1 MNDLIITICRDT
13 RKVKLNRGFIGLNGE
28 NLQGNIIVDFTDIA
42 DFVDGTAYLEVNQK
56 GEKYFIEMQK
66 NAADKTYSLPIK
78 SSLLRY
84 SGNTPY
90 QVKIEQTETE
100 NGVPVFKSEVF
111 QVPCLEAI
119 NATETIPEQYPTR
132 FVTKEELAEN
142 LANGEYPEV
151 KTETLS
157 VSAGEYKSKIVQHEN
172 TAKDI
177 TVKLPTEDGTIATE
191 EKYKWKLLMETE
203 ITQEMI
209 DEAGEE
215 GITAIVMDLGKP
227 IKQWYGETWLRFECG
242 STKDLNSI
250 EKVTMVFKFGSAVV
264 HALNEDTSA
273 ACNVFHGNGACCLL
287 RDYSNGVSLFTNWYD
302 NLAYGTTAQIK
313 VNSSTFRAS
322 NAYASSGGVGY
333 TSEITGMRYVGFY
346 GQLKAFKFPAG
357 TKLKLY
363 GRF

>member
-142 LANGEYPEV
+142 LANGEYPAV

-157 VSAGEYKSKIVQHEN
+157 VSAGDYKSKIVQHED
-172 TAKDI
+172 TPKDI
-177 TVKLPTEDGTIATE
+177 TVKLPTEDGTLLTE
-191 EKYKWKLLMETE
+191 EKAEEVYTPKGYRLIQDITLEEDIQNIDISTDKDGKALKLK
-203 ITQEMI
+203 
-209 DEAGEE
+209 G
-215 GITAIVMDLGKP
+215 
-227 IKQWYGETWLRFECG
+227 
-242 STKDLNSI
+242 
-250 EKVTMVFKFGSAVV
+250 VFA
-264 HALNEDTSA
+264 
-273 ACNVFHGNGACCLL
+273 
-287 RDYSNGVSLFTNWYD
+287 R
-302 NLAYGTTAQIK
+302 
-313 VNSSTFRAS
+313 
-322 NAYASSGGVGY
+322 
-333 TSEITGMRYVGFY
+333 FY
-346 GQLKAFKFPAG
+346 GQFTGTAGSRMLRLDFNGGQTYQMYTNYTVEIGVDHAHFIKSERINKGEYERYIYISQFPKTLCKPQQGAVMQGLADMIRDLQCDYSEAALSPNIKRIRYGQKDSTAG
-357 TKLKLY
+357 LMAKGSRILIW
-363 GRF
+363 GIDNDE